1 MNKWTSRDASS
12 HIGTSRK
19 LGSRRAVRAA
29 VMCDTLESRVLHDRG
44 LSLGTGA
51 I

>member
-29 VMCDTLESRVLHDRG
+29 VMCDTLECRTHDRG